1 MYNPYDPQ
9 NPAKPDYFGG
19 RKQVL
24 KAVQDRIDRAKAQ
37 HQSGGILAYGHRGVG
52 KTSLIKKIVDIATS
66 PESGSE
72 NALIVYRRISKQTDA
87 ERLYQLLI
95 EGLLEEIQGR
105 QTKIQRLKAVAA
117 KVSSI
122 KLLEFGVDLK
132 SVDNSSQ
139 SQYQRWRSLLR
150 SLQNADF
157 VLIALDDADYLTP
170 DALGELKTIVED
182 SVDAPIL
189 LVVSGGISFERGLVD
204 EYSPIARV
212 FSGASTNLGEF
223 TREET
228 KEVLTKPLEG
238 KANLW
243 LEDGIDELQRL
254 TFGYPYLVQ
263 CVASASY
270 AGDRTL
276 DASRVKEA
284 ISQAVSIGKSWL
296 DHEIPNASDQ
306 DVLSFSRLINQGK
319 HSFRS
324 AEITNLGVRS
334 VYIGRLV
341 KLGVLKQISRGR
353 YVLQKSPI
361 VATYEH
367 LKRGLGERTPK

>member
-157 VLIALDDADYLTP
+157 VLIALDDADYLTQQDNSGVP
-170 DALGELKTIVED
+170 T
-182 SVDAPIL
+182 SV
-189 LVVSGGISFERGLVD
+189 
-204 EYSPIARV
+204 
-212 FSGASTNLGEF
+212 
-223 TREET
+223 
-228 KEVLTKPLEG
+228 
-238 KANLW
+238 
-243 LEDGIDELQRL
+243 Q
-254 TFGYPYLVQ
+254 
-263 CVASASY
+263 
-270 AGDRTL
+270 
-276 DASRVKEA
+276 
-284 ISQAVSIGKSWL
+284 
-296 DHEIPNASDQ
+296 
-306 DVLSFSRLINQGK
+306 
-319 HSFRS
+319 
-324 AEITNLGVRS
+324 
-334 VYIGRLV
+334 
-341 KLGVLKQISRGR
+341 
-353 YVLQKSPI
+353 
-361 VATYEH
+361 
-367 LKRGLGERTPK
+367 